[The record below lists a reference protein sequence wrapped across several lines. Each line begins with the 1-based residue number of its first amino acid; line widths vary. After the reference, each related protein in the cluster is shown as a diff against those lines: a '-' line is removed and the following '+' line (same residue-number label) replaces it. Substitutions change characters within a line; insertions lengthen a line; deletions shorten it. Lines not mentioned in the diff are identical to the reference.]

1 MDKIRCKWCNLKNPA
16 YVRYHDEEWGT
27 PVFQDK
33 KLLEFL
39 ILEPFQAGLSWET
52 ILNKRENFR
61 EAFSDYSVDKIC
73 QYGENEIAQLLQNS
87 GIVRNRRKI
96 EAAINNARVFA
107 EIQREFGTFSNY
119 IWHFTNGEIVYE
131 TNKTC
136 SLLSDKV
143 AKDMK
148 IRGMKFI
155 GTTTVYSYLQAM
167 GVIYSHEPECFM
179 YKENNILQKCKDNI
193 MKNDSS
199 NRNNLI

>member
-16 YVRYHDEEWGT
+16 YVRYHDEEWGR

-96 EAAINNARVFA
+96 EATINNARVFA

-131 TNKTC
+131 TSKTC

-155 GTTTVYSYLQAM
+155 GTTTVYSYLQAI

-179 YKENNILQKCKDNI
+179 YKEK
-193 MKNDSS
+193 
-199 NRNNLI
+199 